1 MAIPSGRRVGISSG
15 RRVGISSGRG
25 DLSRP
30 DTVMPPD
37 RYIPR
42 SSFSPQRPVSA
53 DETTVG
59 WQCHQV
65 VGWEYHQGG
74 GIYHAPTPSCPPI
87 VIFPYRHFPHSG
99 QCLPMKQQSDGNA
112 IRSSGGN
119 IIRAGGFITPRH
131 RYIPRS
137 SFSPLSRHCL
147 SGGHDSLDDATF

>member
-1 MAIPSGRRVGISSG
+1 MVQRFVCDE
-15 RRVGISSGRG
+15 SGRG
-25 DLSRP
+25 DSSRP
-30 DTVMPPD
+30 DTVISPD
-37 RYIPR
+37 RHAPR

-59 WQCHQV
+59 WQYHQVVGWEYHQV

-74 GIYHAPTPSCPPI
+74 GIYHAPTPSCPPT
-87 VIFPYRHFPHSG
+87 VISPDRHFPHSG